1 MAVVALWWP
10 ESKNACGGSG
20 ELSGR
25 LASSTSSI
33 GPSSSP
39 DRRRRRRCACWT
51 RSRGLSPALAA
62 SSRVDE
68 RRWRS
73 GELGKVGAV
82 RERRQREGEWTRG
95 VLGRLWAR
103 LEGSGP
109 STASR
114 RWRGGRRRAQAA
126 RWHSTE
132 QLGCAGWKTTGGGG
146 VLGRLGLRSGRQ
158 IVFFFFLFVCLI
170 FPFLFLFCN

>member
-1 MAVVALWWP
+1 MRGVWGKCSP
-10 ESKNACGGSG
+10 ELAEHDGLVGEGGGASTAANRRRRARGSG
-20 ELSGR
+20 ESSVK

-73 GELGKVGAV
+73 GELGKACAV

-146 VLGRLGLRSGRQ
+146 CWAGWAFALGDR
-158 IVFFFFLFVCLI
+158 
-170 FPFLFLFCN
+170 